1 MQNLIAMHAKNS
13 LKTIL
18 RSAHLFPRVP
28 EMSSNPHFG
37 QTAHNC
43 CVCCLCCAE
52 VCSGTGGLLV

>member
-1 MQNLIAMHAKNS
+1 MQNLIAMNAKNS

-18 RSAHLFPRVP
+18 PPAHLFPRVP

-37 QTAHNC
+37 QTTHDC
-43 CVCCLCCAE
+43 CAGCLCCAE